1 MPLASPWSHA
11 FIGSLLS
18 CRGMCSFT
26 VNKKC
31 NLPLVCPQ
39 CSSYYKGSVVRCV
52 GCVVPLS
59 LTTRILLPPVWG
71 TTIASLSAAFS
82 RIYSLA
88 FETGTLHIGG
98 FGPCQIILLPLQAPE
113 PGAIA
118 CGDSGEFKRT
128 LYLEKHSTER
138 GTVPEKPANNGCQPY
153 SLGCV
158 MDGYQKSSRGFPCE
172 SLDSLYVRDQPDMD
186 VKCKGLDTKAT
197 AASTKPTHSPKLR
210 VEVRN
215 KGRNASFCCQSGH
228 QSRLPSHSLAQQV
241 SLPSLLDLCPTFL
254 TPQHLPTFQFP
265 LWWKKAVLFLL
276 CTCEMTSNRCLGLWV
291 LDLGTNLPWRSGN
304 WFLSLLWIVTQCSL
318 TGLETVWLQVPPQRP
333 ANCRTPCS
341 RALWHPGKS
350 EATSFV
356 PLFQR

>member
-59 LTTRILLPPVWG
+59 LTTRILLLPVWG

-138 GTVPEKPANNGCQPY
+138 GTVPEKPANTWMPAIFLRLCNGWLSKVLKRFSLWKPWLPVCQ
-153 SLGCV
+153 
-158 MDGYQKSSRGFPCE
+158 R
-172 SLDSLYVRDQPDMD
+172 
-186 VKCKGLDTKAT
+186 
-197 AASTKPTHSPKLR
+197 PTRH
-210 VEVRN
+210 
-215 KGRNASFCCQSGH
+215 G
-228 QSRLPSHSLAQQV
+228 
-241 SLPSLLDLCPTFL
+241 
-254 TPQHLPTFQFP
+254 
-265 LWWKKAVLFLL
+265 
-276 CTCEMTSNRCLGLWV
+276 CEM
-291 LDLGTNLPWRSGN
+291 
-304 WFLSLLWIVTQCSL
+304 
-318 TGLETVWLQVPPQRP
+318 QRP
-333 ANCRTPCS
+333 GYKSHCS
-341 RALWHPGKS
+341 KY
-350 EATSFV
+350 
-356 PLFQR
+356 